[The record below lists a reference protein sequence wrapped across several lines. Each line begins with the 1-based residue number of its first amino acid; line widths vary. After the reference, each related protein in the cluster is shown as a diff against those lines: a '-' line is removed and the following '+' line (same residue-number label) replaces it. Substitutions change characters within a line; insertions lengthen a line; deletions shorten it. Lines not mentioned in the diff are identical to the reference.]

1 MAEARRLGLIPRQ
14 WISTGE
20 ADDEKNLVLPF
31 GSHAY
36 TIWTAEIAMRAAI
49 VLILAMVDEW

>member
-1 MAEARRLGLIPRQ
+1 L
-14 WISTGE
+14 ISTGE

-36 TIWTAEIAMRAAI
+36 TIWIAEIAMRAAI